1 MPVAQGGGKEPYRL
15 RRQAMRDKK
24 KRRRLLEET
33 ERYLSELVAEV
44 GEPCPEEVA
53 EAQELARRLARRVQN
68 GD

>member
-1 MPVAQGGGKEPYRL
+1 
-15 RRQAMRDKK
+15 MRDKK